1 MFLNVLNFCRVNEL
15 NKLNQIDIPDHW
27 FYVDC
32 KPKVIVG
39 LTFLEIILCFN
50 VKFPKFKYHFLEYVF
65 KRIKF
70 LSSQRVH

>member
-32 KPKVIVG
+32 KPKVVVG
-39 LTFLEIILCFN
+39 LTFLEII
-50 VKFPKFKYHFLEYVF
+50 
-65 KRIKF
+65 
-70 LSSQRVH
+70 